1 MDNYLLISLVSIALS
16 LFLLIS
22 AWNIFEKAGQPGW
35 TAIIPIYNLLIFLQI
50 IGKPWW
56 WIFLIIITPLNLVF
70 GVWAVNL
77 LSKSFGKGVWYTVGL
92 IFLPYIFIPVLG
104 FGDAQYKGAAGKTI

>member
-1 MDNYLLISLVSIALS
+1 MNNYLLFSLVSVALS
-16 LFLLIS
+16 LFLLV
-22 AWNIFEKAGQPGW
+22 ALWNIFEKAGKPGW

-56 WIFLIIITPLNLVF
+56 WIFLIIIAPLNLIF
-70 GVWAVNL
+70 GIWAINL

-92 IFLPYIFIPVLG
+92 IFLPYIFIPVLS
-104 FGDAQYKGAAGKTI
+104 FGDAQYKGAAGKTT

>member
-1 MDNYLLISLVSIALS
+1 MDNYLLISLISIALS

-35 TAIIPIYNLLIFLQI
+35 TAIIPIYNLLIFLHI

-77 LSKSFGKGVWYTVGL
+77 LSKSFEKGVWYTVGL